1 MNVCYNSLGYA
12 IMEILKQRSSCNSRI
27 TYPNLMGLIAKNYD
41 LSPSRNT
48 LKRTLKSLNDTAN
61 AGIQGIGSKLGI
73 WIEENVGLMEVE
85 ALFANIVSSDYLA
98 ESCIKTFQS
107 TLSKI
112 RHVGP
117 YQGLEKST
125 PRSERERQSNF
136 LENLEMIHYA
146 KANKKQLGFTY
157 NDLDIN
163 GQLIPRCGNTHPDG
177 VRIISIYEFYFK
189 NSFFYVVGKDVNN
202 TFLQNY
208 RVDRMS
214 DLFYN
219 NMEAEPIDMV
229 SGYETK
235 DKLCLFDYLKGN
247 YKMFNDKPVKCYFEI
262 KDCTSPKLNY
272 YINTIWDELGN
283 NYLKMEK
290 TENGVI
296 RFTALLPPRGALLF
310 TQQFGDFIRLIAP
323 TELYNEMR
331 KITKDMWKDYM

>member
-1 MNVCYNSLGYA
+1 MNVCYNLLGYA

-48 LKRTLKSLNDTAN
+48 LKRTLKSLNDSAN

-125 PRSERERQSNF
+125 PRSQRERQSNF

-163 GQLIPRCGNTHPDG
+163 GRLIPRCTHNHPDCI
-177 VRIISIYEFYFK
+177 RIITVYSFFCK
-189 NSFFYVVGKDVNN
+189 NSFFYVAGKDCNN
-202 TFLQNY
+202 SIMRNY
-208 RVDRMS
+208 RVDRMTN
-214 DLFYN
+214 LFYN
-219 NMEAEPIDMV
+219 NKEAEPLANV
-229 SGYETK
+229 TGYETK
-235 DKLCLFDYLKGN
+235 DELCLLDYLKGN
-247 YKMFNDKPVKCYFEI
+247 YKMYQDNPVKCTFEI
-262 KDCTSPKLNY
+262 KDCTSTRLNY
-272 YINTIWDELGN
+272 FINTIWDELGN
-283 NYLKMEK
+283 NYLKMYE
-290 TENGVI
+290 TESGGI
-296 RFTALLPPRGALLF
+296 RFTAILPSRGALLF
-310 TQQFGDFIRLIAP
+310 AQQFGDFVRLIGP
-323 TELYNEMR
+323 TELYDEMR
-331 KITKDMWKDYM
+331 KITEDMRNDYK